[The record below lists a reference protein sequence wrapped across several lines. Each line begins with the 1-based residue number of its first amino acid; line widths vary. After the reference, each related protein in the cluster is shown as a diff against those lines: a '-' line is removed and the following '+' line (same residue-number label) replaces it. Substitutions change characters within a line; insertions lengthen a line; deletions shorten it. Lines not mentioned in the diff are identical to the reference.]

1 MEIPVSGLSS
11 GRRNQLC
18 FEGWERKGRK
28 RTNTEYLPHTSCG
41 RHPPDPQ
48 VSPRN
53 WQLLTHYT
61 DDETQAQSRDSLCAF
76 TVVEKGMG
84 VEPPLS
90 AMRGIGSRLSR
101 LLTQQ
106 ALQGPENEGTQ
117 PPQSEATS

>member
-11 GRRNQLC
+11 GLRNQLC
-18 FEGWERKGRK
+18 FEGWERKGKK

-61 DDETQAQSRDSLCAF
+61 DDETQAQSRDSLLCF
-76 TVVEKGMG
+76 HCGREGH
-84 VEPPLS
+84 
-90 AMRGIGSRLSR
+90 GSGASLECHAGHR
-101 LLTQQ
+101 QQ
-106 ALQGPENEGTQ
+106 AVQTAHSAGLAG
-117 PPQSEATS
+117 A